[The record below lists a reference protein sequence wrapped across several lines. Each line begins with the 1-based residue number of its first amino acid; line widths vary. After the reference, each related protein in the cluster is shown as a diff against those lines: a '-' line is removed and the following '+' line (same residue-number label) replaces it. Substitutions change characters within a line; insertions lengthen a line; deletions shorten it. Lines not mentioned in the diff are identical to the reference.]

1 MNKYTIPI
9 LLFLSFLFLLAAPV
23 FAVGKEQTTEPSTL
37 RAAIFV
43 QNRAECIFGDKL
55 DTFNDLITTR
65 LTQKGFSVIDK
76 NDVLAKFRESRV
88 SDPELTK
95 AIKAL
100 TDVIKAVKTEA
111 PVEDAVSD
119 ASALRIAQMTG
130 ADYLIFV
137 TINSYGKESKKFK
150 GESTIYGTDTEV
162 ADYILRLAL
171 KVTEGTRGGTVYGDV
186 VTVTERLARL
196 PSLEIQS
203 SDIINKL
210 LDAGSVKLAENIT
223 AKIEDI
229 RMAKISKLPA
239 VKFTVKS
246 NVRGATVELDGAAI
260 GSTPGKFKASPGLH
274 QMRVSKERYATW
286 EKTVN
291 IYAGQVLNV
300 SLELSKEGLGRAEE
314 QKEMDDML
322 YRATKNKEGGA
333 K

>member
-1 MNKYTIPI
+1 MNRYTIPI
-9 LLFLSFLFLLAAPV
+9 ALLLFFLLLLAVPV
-23 FAVGKEQTTEPSTL
+23 FAGETEQEAGPSPI

-43 QNRAECIFGDKL
+43 QNRAHSVFEEKL
-55 DTFNDLITTR
+55 DTLNDLITTR
-65 LTQKGFSVIDK
+65 LAQKGLNIIDK
-76 NDVLAKFRESRV
+76 NDVLAKFRESRI
-88 SDPELTK
+88 SDPELART
-95 AIKAL
+95 IKVL
-100 TDVIKAVKTEA
+100 TDVIKSIKTEA
-111 PVEDAVSD
+111 PVEDTIGD
-119 ASALRIAQMTG
+119 ASAFRIAQMLG

-137 TINSYGKESKKFK
+137 TLNSFGQEYKKFK
-150 GESTIYGTDTEV
+150 GEGTIYGSDTEV
-162 ADYILRLAL
+162 TDYILRLAL
-171 KVTEGTRGGTVYGDV
+171 KVTEGRHGGTIYGDV
-186 VTVTERLARL
+186 VTVTERLAKL
-196 PSLEIQS
+196 PSLEMES
-203 SDIINKL
+203 SNIIDKL

-223 AKIEDI
+223 SKIEDI
-229 RMAKISKLPA
+229 RQAKISRLPA

-300 SLELSKEGLGRAEE
+300 TLELSEQGLRRAEE
-314 QKEMDDML
+314 QKEMDDLL